1 MPTTRYATMPYGT
14 TVPNHITRRAT
25 IHRIWY
31 CWTEDHRPV
40 SNTTVWHCCT
50 ESHRPK
56 GNNTVTLLY
65 RIAPPDEQQYR
76 MVPQLYRIE
85 TPDEQ
90 QYRMAP
96 HMYRIAPPDEQHDR
110 MAPQLYRTAPIF
122 LPGTWLAHAP
132 GIQAAATIA
141 SMAHIDELS
150 NASRS

>member
-1 MPTTRYATMPYGT
+1 M
-14 TVPNHITRRAT
+14 
-25 IHRIWY
+25 
-31 CWTEDHRPV
+31 

-56 GNNTVTLLY
+56 SNNTVTLLY

-110 MAPQLYRTAPIF
+110 MALLCRTASAFQPD
-122 LPGTWLAHAP
+122 TWFAHASC
-132 GIQAAATIA
+132 IHVD
-141 SMAHIDELS
+141 AHMLL
-150 NASRS
+150 